1 MFDYKSFHEQK
12 YADALAAYASGSGA
26 RYETHSKALTW
37 EAAKLGKSAD
47 DVIADLRAVMAD
59 FTGKDA
65 SNIIRGITTASRKQG
80 SATARPSAYHF
91 QRKEEAGVPD
101 FVRGLIRD
109 GGETCTSADL
119 IDLSPVSVKDFT
131 ESPEAVT
138 FAFVSTLW
146 KPDEFLHVFGSV
158 HHRRAEIGVDLRTR
172 DEWLATLASKK
183 PLPGDCIGKNPYTG
197 IEGSNGEGR
206 ASFTAKECVAE
217 YRYALIEFDHLP
229 LQEQA
234 AFWRGF
240 ISRPKLATQ
249 LAALTYSGGKS
260 IHGLIRT
267 NADRLM
273 APSVERSLRGLFC
286 TDPEKRTRQKDDG
299 TSEDFYPYR
308 ADPATL
314 KPHGGTRLAGAR
326 RGCRGR
332 MQNLIYLSKPPSG
345 WGGVR

>member
-1 MFDYKSFHEQK
+1 MFDYKAFHEQK

-47 DVIADLRAVMAD
+47 DVIADLRAVMTD

-65 SNIIRGITTASRKQG
+65 SNIIRGVATATAKQG
-80 SATARPSAYHF
+80 SSARPSSYRH
-91 QRKEEAGVPD
+91 QQKTDTEGVPD
-101 FVRGLIRD
+101 FVRGLISD
-109 GGETCTSADL
+109 GGGTCTSADL
-119 IDLSPVSVKDFT
+119 IDLSPVKVRTLT

-138 FAFVSTLW
+138 FAFVSSLW
-146 KPDEFLHVFGSV
+146 KPDEFLHVFGSST
-158 HHRRAEIGVDLRTR
+158 HRCARIGEDLRRR
-172 DEWLATLASKK
+172 DDWLAILAAHK

-197 IEGSNGEGR
+197 REGKNGEGR
-206 ASFTAKECVAE
+206 ASFTAKECVAA
-217 YRYALIEFDHLP
+217 YRYALIEFDCLP

-240 ISRPKLATQ
+240 ISRPKLSSQ
-249 LAALTYSGGKS
+249 LVSLTYSGGKS

-267 NADRLM
+267 NADNLT
-273 APSVERSLRGLFC
+273 APTVERSLRGLFC
-286 TDPEKRTRQKDDG
+286 SDPEKRTRTKDNG
-299 TSEDFYPYR
+299 TTEEFYPYR

-326 RGCRGR
+326 RQGRGR
-332 MQNLIYLSKPPSG
+332 TQNLIYLCEHPQDRG
-345 WGGVR
+345 CQ